1 MRLASPHGCRVCAGL
16 ARSDACPCSTHPGAS
31 GGRLAGGGEA
41 QEAACGGSK
50 VANPAILSRLPGPVL
65 AVCLQDCKV
74 STLGRALH
82 RLDQAQ
88 ATYRAAARN
97 KWQFAAVAKLRLSRG
112 CEVCRKSAA
121 IYLKIKINARR
132 AAPLNRVCHI
142 YSPPRSSGT
151 PHNFRLLDRGL
162 NIVGGPKLL
171 KWGAYPG
178 EGRVKSAIKSGPP
191 LTSTTPW

>member
-1 MRLASPHGCRVCAGL
+1 MRFASPHGCRVCAGL
-16 ARSDACPCSTHPGAS
+16 ARADVCPCSTHPGAS
-31 GGRLAGGGEA
+31 GGSLAGGGEA

-97 KWQFAAVAKLRLSRG
+97 EWQFAAVAKLRLSRG

-121 IYLKIKINARR
+121 LFKNKNKCSASGAPESCSPYLQPPPEVQAR
-132 AAPLNRVCHI
+132 P
-142 YSPPRSSGT
+142 
-151 PHNFRLLDRGL
+151 
-162 NIVGGPKLL
+162 
-171 KWGAYPG
+171 
-178 EGRVKSAIKSGPP
+178 
-191 LTSTTPW
+191 TTFDFWIGD

>member
-1 MRLASPHGCRVCAGL
+1 MWSPRFCPHPPRTCWGKLWWAHRLIQA
-16 ARSDACPCSTHPGAS
+16 
-31 GGRLAGGGEA
+31 AGGGEA

-132 AAPLNRVCHI
+132 AAPLNRVRHI

-151 PHNFRLLDRGL
+151 NHNFRLLDRGL
-162 NIVGGPKLL
+162 NIVP
-171 KWGAYPG
+171 
-178 EGRVKSAIKSGPP
+178 
-191 LTSTTPW
+191 

>member
-1 MRLASPHGCRVCAGL
+1 MRFASPHGCRVCAGL
-16 ARSDACPCSTHPGAS
+16 ARADACPCSTHPGAS

-82 RLDQAQ
+82 RQDQAQ

-97 KWQFAAVAKLRLSRG
+97 EWQFAAVAKLRLSRG

-132 AAPLNRVCHI
+132 AAPLNRVRHI

>member
-1 MRLASPHGCRVCAGL
+1 MRFASPHGCRVCAGL

-31 GGRLAGGGEA
+31 AGRLAGGGEA

-178 EGRVKSAIKSGPP
+178 EGRVKSAKVRP
-191 LTSTTPW
+191 TPYV